1 MKRCIE
7 LKHSAKKG
15 PLNGLCKVAVLS
27 FQPRLLLMFSIL
39 FSDSFP
45 ILVCKTSTCR
55 VAPFPTSIAP
65 PQIFSAWACRVQCW
79 DSDEKRGRACAAPIG
94 PGGRWGRDGHGG
106 HGMPNRGNAGIGMQ
120 TSAECW
126 WMVNSTL
133 EPHGTPTF
141 SNIKTHGTLGTA
153 LKFQLE
159 FKQIS
164 RSWKLLASTCWW
176 NTSLLVSCLT

>member
-1 MKRCIE
+1 MNETLHRTQSHGCEEGPFLGFARWQYFRFNPDFCIFC
-7 LKHSAKKG
+7 
-15 PLNGLCKVAVLS
+15 P
-27 FQPRLLLMFSIL
+27 FSIL
-39 FSDSFP
+39 FSDSSP

-55 VAPFPTSIAP
+55 VAPFPTSIALC
-65 PQIFSAWACRVQCW
+65 A
-79 DSDEKRGRACAAPIG
+79 SDLLSLGLQNAVLRLGRKKGVPAPKIG
-94 PGGRWGRDGHGG
+94 PGGLWGHDG

-133 EPHGTPTF
+133 EPHGTSTF

-159 FKQIS
+159 F
-164 RSWKLLASTCWW
+164 ADF
-176 NTSLLVSCLT
+176 

>member
-1 MKRCIE
+1 MNETLHRTQSI
-7 LKHSAKKG
+7 LRRRA
-15 PLNGLCKVAVLS
+15 LFGLCKVTVLS
-27 FQPRLLLMFSIL
+27 FQPRLLLMCSIL

-55 VAPFPTSIAP
+55 VAPFPTSIALCASDLLSLGL
-65 PQIFSAWACRVQCW
+65 QSAVLRL
-79 DSDEKRGRACAAPIG
+79 GRKKGVPAPKIG
-94 PGGRWGRDGHGG
+94 PGGLWGHDG

-133 EPHGTPTF
+133 EPHGTSTF

-159 FKQIS
+159 F
-164 RSWKLLASTCWW
+164 ADF
-176 NTSLLVSCLT
+176 